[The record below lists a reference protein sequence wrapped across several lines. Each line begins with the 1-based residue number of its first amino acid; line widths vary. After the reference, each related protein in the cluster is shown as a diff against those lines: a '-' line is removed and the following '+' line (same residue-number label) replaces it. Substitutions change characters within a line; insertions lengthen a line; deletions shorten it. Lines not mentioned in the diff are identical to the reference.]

1 MEISKIIDLYKDA
14 VIQIATPYSTGTGFY
29 LSICNLIV
37 TNEHV
42 VRDNKSVVID
52 GNSIE
57 KQLVNVLFVDP
68 KYDLA
73 FLKVP
78 EEHDMPAI
86 EMGIDPVLKEGD
98 TVVAVGHPYGLKF
111 GATQGIISN
120 LLHKENDINYI
131 QHDAALNPGNS
142 GGPLINRTGQL
153 IGVNTFIIRD
163 GNNIGFSLPSNYLNL
178 TIKEFLKGGYAPGV
192 RCVSCMNI
200 AFESGEVSKYCN
212 HCGSK
217 INTLSDIEVYEP
229 LGINKTIEEMLSR
242 LNYNIELARRGP
254 NNWEILRGSAKITI
268 SYHEKT
274 GLIVGDAL
282 LCLLPKQNIKR
293 LYEFLLRENYKNES
307 LNFSVRNRDIL
318 ISLLIYDQYLNTETA
333 TEIFNQLFEAA
344 DKYDDILVQEFG
356 AIWKEEGSS

>member
-1 MEISKIIDLYKDA
+1 MIEISKVIDLFKDV

-29 LSICNLIV
+29 LDKYNLIV

-42 VRDNKSVVID
+42 VRDNQTVVID
-52 GNSIE
+52 GTSIE
-57 KQLVNVLFVDP
+57 KQIVDVIYVDP

-78 EEHDMPAI
+78 ENHQMPGI
-86 EMGIDPVLKEGD
+86 EINLNESLKEGQM
-98 TVVAVGHPYGLKF
+98 VVAVGHPYGLKF

-120 LLHKENDINYI
+120 LLHQENDIQYI

-142 GGPLINRTGQL
+142 GGPLINRKGEL

-163 GNNIGFSLPSNYLNL
+163 GNSIGFSLPVNYLQL
-178 TIKEFLKGGYAPGV
+178 TIDEYMVGNYKKGV
-192 RCVSCMNI
+192 RCNSCMNI
-200 AFESGEVSKYCN
+200 VFEENESIKYCTY
-212 HCGSK
+212 CGSK
-217 INTLSDIEVYEP
+217 IKMISGIEVYEP
-229 LGINKTIEEMLSR
+229 LGINKTIEKMLTK
-242 LNYNIELARRGP
+242 LGYNIELSRRGP
-254 NNWEILRGSAKITI
+254 NNWEVNRGSARITI

-282 LCLLPKQNIKR
+282 LCLLPKDNIKR

-307 LNFSVRNRDIL
+307 LNFSVRNQDIL

-333 TEIFNQLFEAA
+333 STIFNQLFEAA
-344 DKYDDILVQEFG
+344 DKYDDILVKEFG
-356 AIWKEEGSS
+356 AIWKEEI